1 MKKTDKLSRGS
12 GSPPPP
18 PPPPPPT
25 EGRFPSE
32 EEILSNETEPS
43 EPNEVTD
50 AE

>member
-1 MKKTDKLSRGS
+1 MKKTDKLQRGS
-12 GSPPPP
+12 G
-18 PPPPPPT
+18 PPPPPT
-25 EGRFPSE
+25 NPPQGDSNPS